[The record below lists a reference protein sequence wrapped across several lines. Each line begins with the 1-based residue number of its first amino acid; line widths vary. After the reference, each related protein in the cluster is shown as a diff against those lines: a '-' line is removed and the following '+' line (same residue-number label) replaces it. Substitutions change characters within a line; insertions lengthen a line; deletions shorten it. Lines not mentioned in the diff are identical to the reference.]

1 MEKPCLVVMAAGMGS
16 RYGGLKQMD
25 PMDPQGHI
33 LMDFSVYDAREAGF
47 EKVVFIIKEELE
59 EAFRQGIG
67 RRVSRNMETAYVF
80 QKLDD
85 LPEGFSVPEGRVK
98 PWGTAHALLSC
109 RHAVNGPFVA
119 INADDYYGKQAFRD
133 LYRFLTETE
142 DDTQYRFAMGGYR
155 LENTLTENGYV
166 SRGVCSL
173 DAQGRLQDIVERTR
187 IAWRD
192 GAPAYTEDEGKS
204 WKPLPGDTPVSM
216 NMWGF
221 SRGFLK
227 ETEQRF
233 AAFLRQSLP
242 ENPLKC
248 EYYIP
253 TVVHQLLAE
262 GRATVQVLKTG
273 DKWYGVTYQE
283 DKPQVVQAIGDMK
296 ARGLYPEDF

>member
-1 MEKPCLVVMAAGMGS
+1 MEKPCLVIMAAGMGS

-25 PMDPQGHI
+25 PMDSQGHI

-47 EKVVFIIKEELE
+47 EKVVFIIKEEFQ

-67 RRVSRNMETAYVF
+67 RRVSRTMDTAYVY
-80 QKLDD
+80 QRLED
-85 LPEGFSVPEGRVK
+85 LPTGFSVPEGRVK

-109 RHAVNGPFVA
+109 RLQVKGPFVA

-142 DDTQYRFAMGGYR
+142 DDTQYHFAMGGYR

-166 SRGVCSL
+166 SRGVCSA
-173 DAQGRLQDIVERTR
+173 DSQGLLRDITERTR

-192 GAPAYTEDEGKS
+192 GTPAYTEDDGATWTS
-204 WKPLPGDTPVSM
+204 LPGDTPVSM

-221 SRGFLK
+221 SRNFLR
-227 ETEQRF
+227 EAEERF
-233 AAFLRQSLP
+233 SAFLEQNLP
-242 ENPLKC
+242 RNPLKC
-248 EYYIP
+248 EYYSP
-253 TVVHQLLAE
+253 TVVHELLDE
-262 GRATVQVLKTG
+262 GKATVQVLKTA

-283 DKPQVVQAIGDMK
+283 DKPQVVQAIADMK
-296 ARGLYPEDF
+296 ARGLYPEEF

>member
-1 MEKPCLVVMAAGMGS
+1 MEKPCLVIMAAGMGS

-47 EKVVFIIKEELE
+47 EKVVFIIKEEFQ

-67 RRVSRNMETAYVF
+67 RRVSQTMDTAYVC
-80 QKLDD
+80 QRLED
-85 LPEGFSVPEGRVK
+85 LPAGFSAPEGRVR

-109 RHAVNGPFVA
+109 RHQVTGPFVA

-142 DDTQYRFAMGGYR
+142 DDTQYHFAMGGYR
-155 LENTLTENGYV
+155 LENTQTENGYV
-166 SRGVCSL
+166 SRGVCSA
-173 DAQGRLQDIVERTR
+173 DSQGLLRDITERTR

-192 GAPAYTEDEGKS
+192 GTPAYTEDDGAT
-204 WKPLPGDTPVSM
+204 WTPLPGDTPVSM

-221 SRGFLK
+221 SRNFLR
-227 ETEQRF
+227 EAEERF
-233 AAFLRQSLP
+233 SAFLEQNLP
-242 ENPLKC
+242 RNPLKC

-253 TVVHQLLAE
+253 TVVHELLDE
-262 GRATVQVLKTG
+262 GKATVQVLKTA

-283 DKPQVVQAIGDMK
+283 DKPQVVQAIADMK
-296 ARGLYPEDF
+296 ARGLYPEEF